1 MPMAGQGTRLQ
12 QAGYS
17 ECKPMIPINGKP
29 MFQHVVE
36 NINLDFSEKYLLFK
50 NSIKLQLQ

>member
-1 MPMAGQGTRLQ
+1 MPMAGQGTRFQ

-17 ECKPMIPINGKP
+17 ECKPLIPINGKP